1 MSETDCFS
9 LFHFCR
15 VFAAVARRSPYDY
28 SMRRK
33 LSEAARALAETE
45 TSATEIAF
53 DFAFNNLETFF
64 SRAFRRF
71 AGVSPSAWRK
81 SRTLDERRL
90 FPAFDEPYL
99 RHLRDRVSP
108 TPTRL
113 RRA

>member
-1 MSETDCFS
+1 MAETDCFS

-15 VFAAVARRSPYDY
+15 VFAAVARRSPYNY